1 MALEFGTYL
10 VLSTVHIH
18 CATAA
23 LLDRWA
29 LLSPMDRPLALAS
42 TGYGWFIGTGAVD
55 EAKRSAIPAELLPV
69 LAFARKQGCLHVLL
83 DSDGPHIADLPVFPW

>member
-29 LLSPMDRPLALAS
+29 LLLPIERPLALAP
-42 TGYGWFIGTGAVD
+42 TGYGWFIGTGALD
-55 EAKRSAIPAELLPV
+55 EITRAALPAELVPL
-69 LAFARKQGCLHVLL
+69 LAFARQQGCLHVLL
-83 DSDGPHIADLPVFPW
+83 DSDGPRVPELPVFPW